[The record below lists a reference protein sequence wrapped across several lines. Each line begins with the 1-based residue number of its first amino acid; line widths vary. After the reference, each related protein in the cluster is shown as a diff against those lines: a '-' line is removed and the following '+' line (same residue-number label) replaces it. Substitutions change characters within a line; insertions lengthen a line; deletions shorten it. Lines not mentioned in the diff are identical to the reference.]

1 MARVLGTSIKRR
13 EDPALIT
20 GRGKYTDDLQ
30 AAGMAHA
37 AIVRSPYAHARIRGI
52 DTSAAEAL
60 PGVLAVLTARDVAAA
75 GIPGVVPVGWL
86 LPDLKT
92 PAHPMIAADTVRH
105 VGDAVAVVVAE
116 DRYLARDAA
125 ERVAVD
131 YEPLDAVADVVAAL
145 EDGAPAVHEDAP
157 GNVAFDWEIGDRE
170 SPSTPPSPPPPTRSS
185 STCATTG

>member
-20 GRGKYTDDLQ
+20 GRGKYTDDLK

-125 ERVAVD
+125 ECPFCSCV
-131 YEPLDAVADVVAAL
+131 
-145 EDGAPAVHEDAP
+145 
-157 GNVAFDWEIGDRE
+157 
-170 SPSTPPSPPPPTRSS
+170 
-185 STCATTG
+185 